1 MDVEEIRD
9 ERLEMRDGVFQ
20 TVILANGALP
30 TEMHALEILRQA
42 EQIICCDGAVGKLVE
57 AGLEPTAIV
66 GDLDSTRKEDLQK
79 WQHCL
84 YPDKSE
90 EYNDLQKALKYCLA
104 HQLDHIV
111 LLGCNGLRDDH
122 FIANLSIMATYCEQL
137 HLKMV
142 TDYGTFIGLRQTTTL
157 PSFAGQQISIFCKDE
172 HLPLT
177 FHGLKYPVQRRCF
190 KHFWEGSLNEALG
203 EQFTI
208 ELHGSG
214 TVILFLGNNEKTIL

>member
-30 TEMHALEILRQA
+30 TGMHALEILRQA

-66 GDLDSTRKEDLQK
+66 GDLDSMRKEDLQK

-208 ELHGSG
+208 ELHGEG
-214 TVILFLGNNEKTIL
+214 VVVVYLANNK

>member
-30 TEMHALEILRQA
+30 TGMHALEILRQA

-66 GDLDSTRKEDLQK
+66 GDLDSMRKEDLQK

-122 FIANLSIMATYCEQL
+122 FIANLSIMATYSEHL
-137 HLKMV
+137 HLRMV
-142 TDYGTFIGLRQTTTL
+142 TDHGTFIVLRQTTTL

-190 KHFWEGSLNEALG
+190 MHFWEGSLNEALKDN
-203 EQFTI
+203 FTI
-208 ELHGSG
+208 ELHGEG
-214 TVILFLGNNEKTIL
+214 VVVVYLANNK